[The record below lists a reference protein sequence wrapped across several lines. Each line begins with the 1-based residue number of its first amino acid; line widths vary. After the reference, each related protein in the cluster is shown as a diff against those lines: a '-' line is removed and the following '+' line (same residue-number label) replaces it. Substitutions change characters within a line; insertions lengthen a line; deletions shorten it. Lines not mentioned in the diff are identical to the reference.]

1 MCGIWGFVGAD
12 DEVPAADAW
21 NGLCALTDRGPDDW
35 GMYFDGDEKVT
46 AKEGLPQGNR
56 QIAIGNRRLSILD
69 LSAAGNQP
77 MGDAD
82 SGLWI
87 VYNGEVYNYRELRAD
102 LREAGYEFDSDS
114 DTEVILRAYEEY
126 GADCVERFRGMFAF
140 AVYDADDETLF
151 AARDRFGIKPFY
163 YQATESRLTFASELT
178 SLLDADV
185 VDPRLDSVGVDGFL
199 TFGYVPGPGT
209 IVDGVQSLP
218 PGTTLQY
225 DATDG
230 THELDR
236 YWRPDFSGDDDPS
249 TDRIRELLEESVELR
264 LRSDV
269 PVAAFLSGGLD
280 SSTIV
285 ALMRAVG
292 GEDRADL
299 HTFSIG
305 FDRDRFS
312 ETEFAEIVA
321 EEFDTVH
328 HDETITAADVREE
341 MDDIVAAMDQPTV
354 DGVNTYF
361 VSKLA
366 ADAGMKVVLSGLG
379 GDELFYGYPSFDQ
392 VAGWYPKAKRLYTLP
407 RALRQPVAGAIDRSG
422 RVLGDATAG
431 KVADAVRSDTP
442 FGASYLTARG
452 LFTSKQRRALLSE
465 TDTDWPRTI
474 ETDLAEVIDGV
485 DVRDAVSAA
494 ELSWY
499 MHHQLLRDTDVM
511 AMTHSLEVRVPFLDA
526 ELAEYVAGLDPD
538 AKALGEKDL
547 LKEAMGDEIP
557 LEVIEREKTGFNF
570 PFADWL
576 HEDLDDLVDDAL
588 SPSALADTPL
598 DADAVACVRR
608 AYERGDEHW
617 SRVWALV
624 VLSRWVERHISVG
637 DGSEPQA

>member
-1 MCGIWGFVGAD
+1 MCGIWGFVGN
-12 DEVPAADAW
+12 DEAVPATNAW
-21 NGLCALTDRGPDDW
+21 KGLCALTDRGPDDW
-35 GMYFDGDEKVT
+35 GMYFNGDGKITDEDALPDGD
-46 AKEGLPQGNR
+46 R
-56 QIAIGNRRLSILD
+56 QVAIGNRRLSILD

-87 VYNGEVYNYRELRAD
+87 VYNGEVYNYRELRTD
-102 LREAGYEFDSDS
+102 LREAGYEFESDS

-126 GADCVERFRGMFAF
+126 GADCVEKFRGMFAF
-140 AVYDADDETLF
+140 AVYDTDENTLF

-163 YQATESRLTFASELT
+163 YALNDSRLAFASELT
-178 SLLDADV
+178 SLLDAET
-185 VDPRLDSVGVDGFL
+185 VDRRIDPVGVDGFL
-199 TFGYVPGPGT
+199 TFGYVPGPET
-209 IVDGVQSLP
+209 IVDDVKSLP

-225 DATDG
+225 NATEG
-230 THELDR
+230 THEIDR
-236 YWRPDFSGDDDPS
+236 YWRPDFSGEDDPS
-249 TDRIRELLEESVELR
+249 TDRIRELLAESVELR

-305 FDRDRFS
+305 FDRERFS
-312 ETEFAEIVA
+312 ETAFAETVA
-321 EEFDTVH
+321 EAFDTVH
-328 HDETITAADVREE
+328 HDKTITGADVREE

-392 VAGWYPKAKRLYTLP
+392 VAGWYSKARRLYTLP
-407 RALRQPVAGAIDRSG
+407 RTLRRPVAGGIDWSG
-422 RVLGDATAG
+422 RIVGDATPG
-431 KVADAVRSDTP
+431 KIADAVRSDSS

-452 LFTSKQRRALLSE
+452 LFTSKQRRELLGG
-465 TDTDWPRTI
+465 TDTDWARTV
-474 ETDLAEVIDGV
+474 EADLAEVIGGA

-494 ELSWY
+494 ELGWY

-526 ELAEYVAGLDPD
+526 ELAEYVAGLDSD
-538 AKALGEKDL
+538 AKAIGEKDL
-547 LKEAMGDEIP
+547 LKEAMGEEVP
-557 LEVIEREKTGFNF
+557 VEVIEREKTGFNF
-570 PFADWL
+570 PFGDWL
-576 HEDLDDLVDDAL
+576 REDLDDLVGEAL
-588 SPSALADTPL
+588 SPSALEDTPL
-598 DADAVACVRR
+598 DADAAASVRR
-608 AYERGDEHW
+608 AYDRGDEHW

-624 VLSRWVERHISVG
+624 VLSRWVERHLH
-637 DGSEPQA
+637 